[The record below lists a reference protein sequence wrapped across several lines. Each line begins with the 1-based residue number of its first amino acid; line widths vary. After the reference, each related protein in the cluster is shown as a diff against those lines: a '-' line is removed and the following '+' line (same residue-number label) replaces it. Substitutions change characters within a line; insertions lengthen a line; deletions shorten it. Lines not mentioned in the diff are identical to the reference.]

1 MSEKYFAY
9 VDETGDLGDLSVS
22 PKASPHFGMAA
33 ILFPAS
39 AAGDVRRMI
48 TDLKDEFRVPHDKP
62 FSWKE
67 YVRDHDRRLHVAD
80 HLSMLDK
87 VQAIYVYTDKAA
99 VTEGTY
105 TTERGALYNYVAG
118 KMLKN
123 ILWAARNSGV
133 KKGDLTIRFSHVKGF
148 DHDSVSRPYLETT
161 LPAQQSLPMELL
173 DSLQWVAATKYR
185 ESDVADLFAGCLNE
199 ALRPGR
205 YGHVEGRYLR
215 TVWPRVRGVENCTSA
230 SNYCAVPLGFMA
242 MPNYKVISPGWF
254 PCPDC
259 PKIK

>member
-1 MSEKYFAY
+1 MPEKYFAY

-48 TDLKDEFRVPHDKP
+48 TDLKGEFRVPHD
-62 FSWKE
+62 
-67 YVRDHDRRLHVAD
+67 A
-80 HLSMLDK
+80 
-87 VQAIYVYTDKAA
+87 
-99 VTEGTY
+99 
-105 TTERGALYNYVAG
+105 
-118 KMLKN
+118 
-123 ILWAARNSGV
+123 
-133 KKGDLTIRFSHVKGF
+133 
-148 DHDSVSRPYLETT
+148 VSRPYLETT
-161 LPAQQSLPMELL
+161 LPTQKSLPMELL

-215 TVWPRVRGVENCTSA
+215 TVWPRVRGVENCTNA

>member
-1 MSEKYFAY
+1 
-9 VDETGDLGDLSVS
+9 
-22 PKASPHFGMAA
+22 
-33 ILFPAS
+33 
-39 AAGDVRRMI
+39 
-48 TDLKDEFRVPHDKP
+48 

-133 KKGDLTIRFSHVKGF
+133 KKGDLTIRFSQRLCRLSKA
-148 DHDSVSRPYLETT
+148 S
-161 LPAQQSLPMELL
+161 
-173 DSLQWVAATKYR
+173 AALCAA
-185 ESDVADLFAGCLNE
+185 EH
-199 ALRPGR
+199 PG
-205 YGHVEGRYLR
+205 E
-215 TVWPRVRGVENCTSA
+215 C
-230 SNYCAVPLGFMA
+230 
-242 MPNYKVISPGWF
+242 
-254 PCPDC
+254 
-259 PKIK
+259 